1 MIEYERIVLS
11 FVFCL
16 FEHGIRVGNIDMRR
30 RFLFFL
36 FLAFFD
42 AIHQVEQVVLSD
54 PLQISSGP
62 ITKA

>member
-1 MIEYERIVLS
+1 MRELLS

-16 FEHGIRVGNIDMRR
+16 SEHGIRVGNIDMRR

-42 AIHQVEQVVLSD
+42 AIHQVEQVDLSD
-54 PLQISSGP
+54 PL
-62 ITKA
+62 